1 MISAALILSSM
12 SYGTTADTFN
22 LKFVPSGM
30 TSKMGGYSPVRAE
43 MSSDASMV
51 KKAPAGL
58 KAPMYGTFVFGT
70 SKFAFIAD
78 EPAGEAYKLYVDGN
92 GNGDLTDDKAAKWE
106 ARSQGGM
113 TTYFGSGTVRLNG
126 TDAAFNCYRF
136 DKNDTGRAQLKN
148 TILYYGDFGYEGTGK
163 FGDKTLK
170 VSTSGGL
177 SAGSRFFID
186 RNGNGK
192 NEGRSESVAANLPFT
207 FDGVTYELKF
217 TGKTY
222 EISKSSKSV
231 DEIPLPPGLN
241 MGDICP
247 GFDAMATDGSAIK
260 FPSSYKG
267 KIVMLDFWAT
277 WCGPCIAELPNVKKA
292 YAEYH
297 SKGFEILGISLDQE
311 GKGDVL
317 AKFTKDNNM
326 PWKQIFEGKYW
337 DVSLVKK
344 FGVEGIPFVLLVDG
358 DSGKILGTSA
368 NLRGPGITN
377 TINNALK
384 AKFGSN

>member
-1 MISAALILSSM
+1 M
-12 SYGTTADTFN
+12 SYGTIADTFS
-22 LKFVPSGM
+22 LKYMPSGM
-30 TSKMGGYSPVRAE
+30 TSKVGGYVPVRAE
-43 MSSDASMV
+43 MTSDASMV

-58 KAPMYGTFVFGT
+58 KAPMYGAFVFGT

-78 EPAGEAYKLYVDGN
+78 EPEGGAYKLYVDSN
-92 GNGDLTDDKAAKWE
+92 GNGDLTDDKAVKWE
-106 ARSQGGM
+106 ARKQGKYS
-113 TTYFGSGTVRLNG
+113 TYFGSGIVKLNG

-136 DKNDTGRAQLKN
+136 DKNDPGRAQLKSVM
-148 TILYYGDFGYEGTGK
+148 LFYGDFGYEGTGK
-163 FGDKTLK
+163 FGGTTMK
-170 VSTSGGL
+170 VATAGAL
-177 SAGSRFFID
+177 TAGSRFFID

-192 NEGRSESVAANLPFT
+192 NEGRSESIMANQPFT

-222 EISKSSKSV
+222 EINKSSKTAV
-231 DEIPLPPGLN
+231 EIPLPPSLN
-241 MGDICP
+241 IGDTCP
-247 GFDAMATDGSAIK
+247 GFDAQATDGSTVN
-260 FPSSYKG
+260 FPTSYKG

-292 YAEYH
+292 YGEYH

-317 AKFTKDNNM
+317 AKFTKDNDM

-368 NLRGPGITN
+368 TLRGPQISN
-377 TINNALK
+377 TIANALK